1 MTTIW
6 STTVSRIGGDA
17 ADMIEEGVIILFG
30 EPVPPALFDVSVV
43 HDGAQSPSREIAAGD
58 VITFGEQTFEVT
70 AVGDKANANL
80 TELGHVV
87 LYVNQ
92 PDQELLPGAVLAT
105 GSAVIVPAV
114 GATISVTGA

>member
-6 STTVSRIGGDA
+6 NATVSRIGGDA
-17 ADMIEEGVIILFG
+17 AEMIEEGVIILFG

-43 HDGAQSPSREIAAGD
+43 HEGARAPSRELAAGD
-58 VITFGEQTFEVT
+58 EITFGEQTFAVT
-70 AVGDKANANL
+70 AVGAKASTNL
-80 TELGHVV
+80 SELGHVV

-105 GSAVIVPAV
+105 GPSVQVPAV
-114 GATISVTGA
+114 GARISVAGA

>member
-6 STTVSRIGGDA
+6 STTVSRIGDDA

-30 EPVPPALFDVSVV
+30 EPVPPALVDVSVV
-43 HDGAQSPSREIAAGD
+43 HDGAQAPTREIGAGD
-58 VITFGEQTFEVT
+58 AIEFGEQTFEVT

-80 TELGHVV
+80 VELGHVV

-105 GSAVIVPAV
+105 GPSVVVPAV
-114 GATISVTGA
+114 GAPIAARGA

>member
-6 STTVSRIGGDA
+6 SATVSRIGGDA

-43 HDGAQSPSREIAAGD
+43 HEGAQSPTREIAAGD
-58 VITFGEQTFEVT
+58 LVAFGEQSFEIT

-92 PDQELLPGAVLAT
+92 PEQELLPGAILAT
-105 GSAVIVPAV
+105 GPAV
-114 GATISVTGA
+114 VVPTVGASLAVTGS

>member
-6 STTVSRIGGDA
+6 SATVSRIGGDA

-30 EPVPPALFDVSVV
+30 EPVPPARFDVSVV
-43 HDGAQSPSREIAAGD
+43 HAGAQSPPR
-58 VITFGEQTFEVT
+58 VIPARGHVAFGEQSFEIT

-92 PDQELLPGAVLAT
+92 PEQELLPGAILAT
-105 GSAVIVPAV
+105 GAAGVVATV
-114 GATISVTGA
+114 GASLAG

>member
-6 STTVSRIGGDA
+6 SATVSRIGGDA

-43 HDGAQSPSREIAAGD
+43 HEGHSPRPGD
-58 VITFGEQTFEVT
+58 CRRRPRRLRRAELRHET

-92 PDQELLPGAVLAT
+92 PEQELLPGAILAT
-105 GSAVIVPAV
+105 GPAV
-114 GATISVTGA
+114 VVPTVGASLAVTGS

>member
-6 STTVSRIGGDA
+6 SATVSRIGGDA

-30 EPVPPALFDVSVV
+30 EPVPPALLDVSVV
-43 HDGAQSPSREIAAGD
+43 HEGGASPSREIAAGD
-58 VITFGEQTFEVT
+58 AVTFGEQTFEVT

-80 TELGHVV
+80 SELGHVV

-105 GSAVIVPAV
+105 GPDVIVPAL
-114 GATISVTGA
+114 GAALAVTGA

>member
-70 AVGDKANANL
+70 AVGDKANTNL

-105 GSAVIVPAV
+105 GPAVIVPAV

>member
-6 STTVSRIGGDA
+6 SATVSRIGGDA

-30 EPVPPALFDVSVV
+30 EPVPSALFDVSVV
-43 HDGAQSPSREIAAGD
+43 HEGGSAPSREIAAGD
-58 VITFGEQTFEVT
+58 SITFGEQTFEVT
-70 AVGDKANANL
+70 AVGGTANSNL

-105 GSAVIVPAV
+105 GSDVVAPAV
-114 GATISVTGA
+114 GATLAVTGA

>member
-6 STTVSRIGGDA
+6 NATVSRIGGDA

-43 HDGAQSPSREIAAGD
+43 HEGAESPTREVAAGD

-70 AVGDKANANL
+70 ALGDKANANL
-80 TELGHVV
+80 AELGHVV

-92 PDQELLPGAVLAT
+92 PDQELLPGAILAT
-105 GSAVIVPAV
+105 GPDVIVPAV
-114 GATISVTGA
+114 GASISVAGA